1 MSATKS
7 DEFYIGYL
15 PNAPE
20 RLGKFLRRVIITL
33 LAIAAAVA
41 VLLATGQ
48 GAFYPGA
55 FEFGNYREFEG
66 IIKEKPYPTLW
77 VERPGKAGA
86 LPEYSQYYLVAFG
99 KFGAGEA
106 LRGMEGKRVK
116 LQGALVY
123 RDNQTMIEIKAGSVK
138 ITGDEPANLAG
149 MAWNEQPGERL
160 GTFRLAGEIV
170 DSKCYLGVMNPG
182 NLKPH
187 KACAIRCI
195 SGGIPPVLVVKNREG
210 LATYFLLVSGEGR
223 TVNREVLPLVAEP
236 VEISGEVIRYE
247 NLLVLKADPANYLRL
262 D

>member
-20 RLGKFLRRVIITL
+20 RLGKFLRRVIIAL
-33 LAIAAAVA
+33 LAIAAVVA
-41 VLLATGQ
+41 VILATGQ
-48 GAFYPGA
+48 GAFYPGV
-55 FEFGNYREFEG
+55 FEFGNYREFDG

-116 LQGALVY
+116 LQGALIY
-123 RDNQTMIEIKAGSVK
+123 RDNQTMIEIKEGSVK
-138 ITGDEPANLAG
+138 AVGDEPAGLSG
-149 MAWNEQPGERL
+149 MAWNGRSGERL
-160 GTFRLAGEIV
+160 GNFRLAGEIV

-195 SGGIPPVLVVKNREG
+195 SGGIPPVLVVKNRQG
-210 LATYFLLVSGEGR
+210 LATYFLLVSEEGK
-223 TVNREVLPLVAEP
+223 TVNREVLPFVADP

-247 NLLVLKADPANYLRL
+247 NLLVLKADPGTYRRL
-262 D
+262 E